1 MCNVARGAIV
11 FCFAPLTSSVIFVVL
26 PVEDRSYLLVEEADN
41 KLFTNVT
48 YNKQHVIHST
58 LPGTKDTKYHPIT
71 LSSPQRIARLLNVI
85 LLPGCFLKTFIDT
98 MFFSLISYVFKFL
111 FNTYRLLFAV
121 ILSRLTSCK

>member
-1 MCNVARGAIV
+1 MSC
-11 FCFAPLTSSVIFVVL
+11 VIFVVL

-58 LPGTKDTKYHPIT
+58 LPVPGTMDTKYHPIT
-71 LSSPQRIARLLNVI
+71 LSSLNVI

-121 ILSRLTSCK
+121 ILSRLMSCK

>member
-1 MCNVARGAIV
+1 MSC
-11 FCFAPLTSSVIFVVL
+11 VIFVVL

-48 YNKQHVIHST
+48 YNKQHST

-71 LSSPQRIARLLNVI
+71 LSSPQRIDRLLNVI